1 MPINST
7 LTAIALLLTCAGL
20 TAQQAAPKAQS
31 GAKASNSAKPSQPAP
46 QKTKPVVAVV
56 QPSCH
61 GHVKPSF
68 KQTARDAMSEY
79 IEGEGYSVI
88 DSAKL
93 DRALAGSVV
102 DGLPNE
108 RAVKAIRTSLGID
121 YVVALDF
128 FNEGQYHN
136 VTCWMI
142 DTATGEIDEAHDFA
156 DKGTLLETLGVA
168 ERLADQLLDKVFRR
182 KPADDGATTVATVAG
197 GAETA
202 MALVGAATGQ
212 LLGAAVDALPGAE
225 TAGAGLSEGAAVPG
239 EPPTETSEAHPAA
252 DNASSTETPGS
263 ETAETVAL
271 DDAAPNAETA
281 DAVPSDGATAEEP
294 QTETAHA
301 EPSEGASAQ
310 EPQTV
315 TAQDTSADNASE
327 TAEAPSADEAVTD
340 QAEPSEGTATQE
352 PPAETGDAH
361 AAADGAAS
369 AEMPSADE
377 SATHAPKETVEP
389 VEPKDA
395 ETLEAIA
402 EARETVASLAP
413 YFTFT
418 KKDAPV
424 SCTNIELVQY
434 ADQQRRAVVARNEEF
449 AYALGARIIDGRL
462 RGVSLFAYR
471 GDDHRL
477 SQDRLSV
484 TVGRKMSSSALS
496 PTKTVA
502 PQASGG
508 FGSEEAE
515 MSDLAPLR
523 LIASNPTAH
532 AEVQVESKDG
542 FFKRFE
548 LPEAA
553 RKAIARTIDMHDA
566 LELLRKE
573 GADWQHGDK

>member
-20 TAQQAAPKAQS
+20 VAQQAGAKAQS
-31 GAKASNSAKPSQPAP
+31 SAKVTGPAQTKAP

-56 QPSCH
+56 EPACH
-61 GHVKPSF
+61 GHVSASF
-68 KQTARDAMSEY
+68 KSVARGAMSDY

-88 DSAKL
+88 DRAKL

-108 RAVKAIRTSLGID
+108 RAVKAIRTSLGVD
-121 YVVALDF
+121 YVIALDF

-136 VTCWMI
+136 ITCWLI
-142 DTATGEIDEAHDFA
+142 DTATGGIEEAHDFA
-156 DKGTLLETLGVA
+156 DKGTLLETLGIA
-168 ERLADQLLDKVFRR
+168 ERLADQLLDKKFRR
-182 KPADDGATTVATVAG
+182 KPADNGAATVATVAG
-197 GAETA
+197 GAGTA
-202 MALVGAATGQ
+202 VALVGAAAGQ
-212 LLGAAVDALPGAE
+212 LLGAAADALPGAE
-225 TAGAGLSEGAAVPG
+225 AAGAGLPEGAAAPSG
-239 EPPTETSEAHPAA
+239 PPAETGEAHATAA
-252 DNASSTETPGS
+252 AGEAAATGALGAGAT
-263 ETAETVAL
+263 ETVAP
-271 DDAAPNAETA
+271 DDAAP
-281 DAVPSDGATAEEP
+281 GA
-294 QTETAHA
+294 ETAHA
-301 EPSEGASAQ
+301 EPSEG
-310 EPQTV
+310 
-315 TAQDTSADNASE
+315 TAA
-327 TAEAPSADEAVTD
+327 
-340 QAEPSEGTATQE
+340 QE
-352 PPAETGDAH
+352 PPAETSGTH
-361 AAADGAAS
+361 ATADGASS
-369 AEMPSADE
+369 AEMLGSAE
-377 SATHAPKETVEP
+377 SAPQAPKETTE
-389 VEPKDA
+389 EPKDA

-418 KKDAPV
+418 KKEVPV
-424 SCTNIELVQY
+424 SCTNIELVHY
-434 ADQQRRAVVARNEEF
+434 ADQRRRAVVARNEEF
-449 AYALGARIIDGRL
+449 AYALVARIVDGRL
-462 RGVSLFAYR
+462 CGVSLYAYR

-484 TVGRKMSSSALS
+484 TVGRKTSSSAVS

-508 FGSEEAE
+508 FGLEEAE

-523 LIASNPTAH
+523 LIASNLAVS

-553 RKAIARTIDMHDA
+553 RKAVARTIDMHDA

-573 GADWQHGDK
+573 GADWQHEGK